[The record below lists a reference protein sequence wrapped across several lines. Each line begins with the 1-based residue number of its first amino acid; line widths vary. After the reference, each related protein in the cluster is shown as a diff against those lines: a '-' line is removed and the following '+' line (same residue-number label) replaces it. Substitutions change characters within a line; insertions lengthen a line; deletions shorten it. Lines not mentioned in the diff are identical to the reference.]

1 MYEKVNKSVLD
12 QFENEHTRIAV
23 WVEYELYSTHFYRP
37 LYFFGP
43 KNLNIRL
50 VVAHADEIY
59 STFPIR
65 MLTIEKFHLTLESV
79 NAFIKER
86 Y

>member
-1 MYEKVNKSVLD
+1 
-12 QFENEHTRIAV
+12 
-23 WVEYELYSTHFYRP
+23 

-43 KNLNIRL
+43 KNLNILL